1 MKIKLL
7 TVITLASVCAAAWAE
22 DASPFKGDKDKFSY
36 ALGMNYGTMFSKQ
49 EVDVDLDSLVK
60 GIKDALGGKTLLTE
74 EQMRTVLTDAQR
86 QMAEKR
92 EIKRKADAEVNK
104 KKADE
109 FLAAN
114 KSKEGVTAL
123 PSGLQYKV
131 ISQGAGNKPAAT
143 DTVTVHYK
151 GTLTDGTEFDSSYKR
166 GQPAT
171 FGLSGVIKG
180 WTEGLQIM
188 PAGSKYQFYI
198 PPDLAYGEMGRPN
211 IPPNSLLI
219 FEVELLSNAPPP
231 VVHSQPLTSDIIKV
245 PSKEEMDK
253 GAKIETIKAEDV
265 EKEIQKQKQLQE
277 QQKKEAK

>member
-1 MKIKLL
+1 MKLKLFA
-7 TVITLASVCAAAWAE
+7 VITLTTACAVAWAE
-22 DASPFKGDKDKFSY
+22 DPSSSFKSDKEKFSY

-49 EVDVDLDSLVK
+49 EVDVDLDAMLK
-60 GIKDALGGKTLLTE
+60 GIKDAQGGKPLLTE
-74 EQMRTVLTDAQR
+74 EQMRTTLMDAQR

-92 EIKRKADAEVNK
+92 EAKRKVEAVANK
-104 KKADE
+104 KKADD
-109 FLAAN
+109 FLAEN
-114 KSKEGVTAL
+114 KAKEGVTTTA
-123 PSGLQYKV
+123 SGLQYKV
-131 ISQGAGNKPAAT
+131 LSKSDGKKPAAT

-171 FGLSGVIKG
+171 FGLNGVIKG
-180 WTEGLQIM
+180 WTEGLQLM
-188 PAGSKYQFYI
+188 SAGSKYQFFI

-231 VVHSQPLTSDIIKV
+231 VVQSQPLTSDIIKV

-265 EKEIQKQKQLQE
+265 EKEIQKQKQAQE
-277 QQKKEAK
+277 QKQAK